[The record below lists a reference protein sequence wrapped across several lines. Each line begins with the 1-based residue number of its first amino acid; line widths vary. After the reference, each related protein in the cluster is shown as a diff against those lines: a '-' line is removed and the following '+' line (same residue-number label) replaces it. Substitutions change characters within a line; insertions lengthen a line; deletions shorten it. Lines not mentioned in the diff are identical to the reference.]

1 MCAPILGAA
10 VGVAGSVV
18 SAMGA
23 QSEADAQAAA
33 RERQA
38 QVREI
43 NAIVAREDA
52 TAKADAKGDEHDKFM
67 SEQEVSAAANLVVA
81 GGGSFAKIQQES
93 YKNKYLDVDETM
105 RQWEAEA
112 TNDENL
118 AKSDR
123 AAADDIRKSGKIKA
137 TASILGGLTSA
148 GRGLATQIA

>member
-105 RQWEAEA
+105 RQGEAEA

>member
-67 SEQEVSAAANLVVA
+67 SEQEVIAAANGVVA

-105 RQWEAEA
+105 RQGEAEA

>member
-93 YKNKYLDVDETM
+93 YKNKYLDVDEIM
-105 RQWEAEA
+105 RQGEAEA

>member
-67 SEQEVSAAANLVVA
+67 SEQEVIAAANGVVA

-93 YKNKYLDVDETM
+93 YKNKYLDVDEIM
-105 RQWEAEA
+105 RQGEAEA
-112 TNDENL
+112 INDENL

>member
-81 GGGSFAKIQQES
+81 GGGSFAKIRQES

-105 RQWEAEA
+105 RQGEAEA

>member
-93 YKNKYLDVDETM
+93 YKNKYLYVDETM
-105 RQWEAEA
+105 RQGEAEA

>member
-67 SEQEVSAAANLVVA
+67 SEQEVIAAANGVVA

-93 YKNKYLDVDETM
+93 YKNKYLDVDEIM
-105 RQWEAEA
+105 RQGEAEA

-137 TASILGGLTSA
+137 TASILGGLASA
-148 GRGLATQIA
+148 GKGLATQIA